1 MGGCAG
7 SLVAPDAVLFAA
19 HCGDRTGAKL
29 NIGAYKRGVV
39 KKGKQRFCD
48 KWVEDPTYGEGG
60 SGLNNDFAL
69 CKLNKPVTIDES
81 KVKLVL
87 NEADTVPA
95 AEANLIVMGLGLLA
109 YGGDAPDFLHDVTVP
124 TISNQDCNTASS
136 YGGHVTDRMLCAGF
150 PEGGKDACQ
159 GDSGGPIVKREYQG
173 DGTFIDIQVG
183 VVSWGAG
190 CAEPNKPG
198 VYSRV
203 SSRSTWIKRTIC
215 NDFNSAA
222 SFCYLPFDV
231 PTDSHIE
238 FPTETPTESPTAFPT
253 YFPTYF
259 PTGFQTFDPTDF
271 PTESCVDDADFKY
284 KNRKKKN
291 CRWVGRGKNKKVKNK
306 CKRTWGVGSDNK
318 SLYDWCPETCG
329 KKAGLGRCSHLK
341 N

>member
-173 DGTFIDIQVG
+173 DGKFIDIQVG

-190 CAEPNKPG
+190 CALPNKPG

-203 SSRSTWIKRTIC
+203 SSRSTWIKSTIC
-215 NDFNSAA
+215 NDFNSVA
-222 SFCYLPFDV
+222 SFCK
-231 PTDSHIE
+231 SE
-238 FPTETPTESPTAFPT
+238 SPTESPTKSPSGFTDVLAASPT
-253 YFPTYF
+253 AS
-259 PTGFQTFDPTDF
+259 

-291 CRWVGRGKNKKVKNK
+291 CKWVGRGKSKKVRKK
-306 CKRTWGVGSDNK
+306 CKKKWRVGPDK
-318 SLYDWCPETCG
+318 KKLHEWCPETCG
-329 KKAGLGRCSHLK
+329 RKAGIGRCSHLK